1 VLALGLAAFVASTAG
16 LMLLVEPVPSWYYQ
30 LAWWSYILAADGLNR
45 RLSGTSLIRD
55 RPREFLWLAGLS
67 VAWWCVFEL
76 INLRL
81 GNWYYVMN
89 HATEPARWASGI
101 AAFATVLPGIVETL
115 ELAWNVGWLRSVR
128 TRKVR
133 WTGRGDAVCVGLG
146 ILFFALP
153 LLWPERF
160 FHLTWG
166 SFALLLEPWNRR
178 HARASFLRDLEAGEA
193 GPLLRTL
200 LAGLVCGL
208 LWELWN
214 YWARTKWV
222 YTVPGFEDGKLF
234 EMPLLGFMG
243 FPPFA
248 VECLVVVRF
257 VQALG
262 DRVAARGPRAARR
275 ARLLAAGA
283 AAAFTGAVFAASDA
297 TVDSV
302 YVPVAQMEVLPAA
315 ARQRLSALGLR
326 SPERLLRALGDAAS
340 REEWSRRSGIPPAEL
355 EALRARVELVAYKGL
370 GAERARQL
378 ARLGVSRRDDLA
390 RWAPP
395 ALAAALRAQGPGPPD
410 RFLER
415 RVRVWLR
422 GLRS

>member
-1 VLALGLAAFVASTAG
+1 VIWAGLGGLALSTAG
-16 LMLLVEPVPSWYYQ
+16 LFLLFEPALSWYYQ

-45 RLSGTSLIRD
+45 RLAGHSLLRD
-55 RPREFLWLAGLS
+55 RPRSFLWLAGLS

-89 HATEPARWASGI
+89 HPREVMRWVAGI
-101 AAFATVLPGIVETL
+101 VGFATVLPGIVETRDVVFNL
-115 ELAWNVGWLRSVR
+115 GLLRSVR
-128 TRKVR
+128 TRPLR
-133 WTGRGDAVCVGLG
+133 WTRRKEAVTLTLG
-146 ILFFALP
+146 GLFFALP

-178 HARASFLRDLEAGEA
+178 HARESFLRDLEAGEA

-200 LAGLVCGL
+200 GAGLLCGL

-214 YWARTKWV
+214 YWARTKWI

-234 EMPLLGFMG
+234 EMPLLGFLG

-248 VECLVVVRF
+248 IECLVVVRF
-257 VQALG
+257 VQAAGEGL
-262 DRVAARGPRAARR
+262 AARGPRVARP
-275 ARLLAAGA
+275 ARVTTAVS
-283 AAAFTGAVFAASDA
+283 AAAFIALVFAVTDA

-302 YVPVAQMEVLPAA
+302 YVPVARLRVLPEHTRA
-315 ARQRLSALGLR
+315 RLSALGLV
-326 SPERLLRALGDAAS
+326 SPEKARRALGTAAA
-340 REEWSRRSGIPPAEL
+340 REKWSRRSGLAVAEL
-355 EALRARVELVAYKGL
+355 EAVDDALALVAHQGL
-370 GAERARQL
+370 GGERAFQL
-378 ARLGVSRRDDLA
+378 GRLGIRRREDLA
-390 RWAPP
+390 RWTPE
-395 ALAAALRAQGPGPPD
+395 ALAAALRAQGSRPGD

-415 RVRVWLR
+415 RARVWQ
-422 GLRS
+422 RSPP